1 MSALEEAKKAAFP
14 PGQYVAQESFV
25 SADEILWLAR
35 TAGLDSSSRVL
46 DMCCGI
52 GGPARHIVENTGC
65 RLVGVDRE
73 ETSIGEARRR
83 AKERDLVVQFEV
95 AEAPPAWDRKFDAVL
110 LVETVLAFRDKRSLV
125 RAVWELLEN
134 GGSFLLTLEEGD
146 PLSPEE
152 ARLMPRSDTVW
163 LASLGDFIALL
174 NECGFAIR
182 GWNEFTTAHQ
192 KIASSLADEYQRS
205 SHKIA
210 EEIGRSNL
218 SSLLESHRLW
228 SAWMEKGRVRK
239 YGIVATKD

>member
-1 MSALEEAKKAAFP
+1 
-14 PGQYVAQESFV
+14 
-25 SADEILWLAR
+25 
-35 TAGLDSSSRVL
+35 
-46 DMCCGI
+46 
-52 GGPARHIVENTGC
+52 
-65 RLVGVDRE
+65 
-73 ETSIGEARRR
+73 
-83 AKERDLVVQFEV
+83 
-95 AEAPPAWDRKFDAVL
+95 
-110 LVETVLAFRDKRSLV
+110 
-125 RAVWELLEN
+125 
-134 GGSFLLTLEEGD
+134 
-146 PLSPEE
+146 
-152 ARLMPRSDTVW
+152 MPRSDTVW

-192 KIASSLADEYQRS
+192 KIASSLADEYQRN